1 MKFKGTAGMM
11 VVFLSLGIYYFLV
24 DLPTEKKKAQEK
36 EIAGKVLY
44 FKIADIEEFS
54 AKFTTKIHDVKG
66 VCCEGRFADTLR
78 AHPGNSAYVSGQLPR
93 GGSGDCSEATHDEY
107 RPLGDTAHIAVHVRL
122 GFGIRLGKVQGA
134 HLAGEGPRSCCGGRG
149 TGCRPGRAG

>member
-1 MKFKGTAGMM
+1 MAAALPAPAGAD
-11 VVFLSLGIYYFLV
+11 GAYR
-24 DLPTEKKKAQEK
+24 D
-36 EIAGKVLY
+36 AGAHAMLARELQG
-44 FKIADIEEFS
+44 ADIEEFS